1 MGVTDVI
8 VGFRDAYQ
16 VTQDTE
22 TLQTKID
29 ALNAFA
35 DEVVSKVKG

>member
-1 MGVTDVI
+1 VI

-16 VTQDTE
+16 VPQDTE

-35 DEVVSKVKG
+35 DEVVQKVKP